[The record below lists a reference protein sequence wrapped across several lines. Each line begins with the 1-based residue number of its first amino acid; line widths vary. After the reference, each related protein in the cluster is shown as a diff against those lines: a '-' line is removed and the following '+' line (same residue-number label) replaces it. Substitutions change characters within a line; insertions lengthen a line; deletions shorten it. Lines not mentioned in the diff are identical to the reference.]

1 MTPNI
6 AELVITTTD
15 IDGDIGIVDRLH
27 RLYPC
32 SQLAF
37 KLNGSASH
45 AVNQIARKEYEI
57 DILTCKLHG
66 KFAQDDWINPV
77 GAAAAVAGD
86 DEFPGSL
93 GRIC

>member
-6 AELVITTTD
+6 TEFVITTTD
-15 IDGDIGIVDRLH
+15 IDVNIGIVDRLH

-45 AVNQIARKEYEI
+45 AVNQIAGKDYEI
-57 DILTCKLHG
+57 DILTCKLRG
-66 KFAQDDWINPV
+66 KFTQDNLINPV
-77 GAAAAVAGD
+77 GAAAAVARD